1 MNINR
6 IVICIS
12 LSLVT
17 LLSSCI
23 DEIDHM
29 EQTKKVTSEY
39 IVFGGTTAN
48 DVVITRSGSNPTTK
62 LTEKVLKSDTQEIS
76 LPLLVKVQQ
85 GVDIQK
91 PATRAAITTTIEEIT
106 QLDAW
111 GTKNTYTDASK
122 TQVTNRELF
131 FSGSD
136 GKAET
141 GALFTK
147 EAGNGDLNDD
157 GVIDDIFYPDG
168 NGPYLWEKNA
178 SAVSDFNFVT
188 VSPAGSGFKAVINPI
203 NYAVTFDYEI
213 PTAAADQKDIL
224 VAVPDPVNVDYGA
237 PVPLDYKHVMAAVN
251 VKVGTKMPAGVIKS
265 IQFKGVY
272 DKASYYPA
280 TNEWTNRTVK
290 ENGGVFNV
298 TLPEGG
304 LVVGPDAVGNAITT
318 AETSFMMIPQQLFTG
333 AELVVEFHD
342 NLTQKEHVLRGSIQG
357 DIWAQNTTTNYLI
370 NIDDNYNISIVPLN
384 NLLDSHYIITK
395 VEVSSEYPYWVLTA
409 VADDEADV
417 TLQLESEVNPLVK
430 DGFWTDKV
438 AAKNGNSYYATE
450 ESARG
455 TNSVSGS
462 QVESQIVYVF
472 IPENISGK
480 TRNIT
485 LTLTGFGTDDT
496 ASQPKTITLEQSP
509 VMWLMDP
516 MATGNPDAYWGC
528 ELILEGGQVG
538 WGFCWDGLNATFILK
553 QGGASYDKEN
563 DQYGT
568 GQIPAGQYKQ
578 IMPAMELAG
587 IDVNKMTDKI
597 LDNKNK
603 EIPNPNYDPN
613 YYIQVASSGKHEY
626 FIRVDLSKI
635 SNIGVAEHD
644 DNGWQNTFD
653 VYHFEGISALKQLID
668 FCNSWG
674 DISNPDGRASLLQN
688 SLEYAVLYA
697 MKRNKFYYYEEAQG
711 VGGTM
716 IVPVIFDKDINWYLP
731 AKDQFPY
738 FMKENWGQAF
748 TFNDLFW
755 TSTAYLESSDT
766 YYAHS
771 YAYVNGIE
779 TISHRNDKYLTFAL
793 RRYTISDDIEIGGG
807 NSIIPGGG
815 NNGPEYDDDDNDDE
829 NTGGSIGGGVGGN

>member
-147 EAGNGDLNDD
+147 EAGNEDLNDD

-342 NLTQKEHVLRGSIQG
+342 NNTGKDLSLRASIQG
-357 DIWAQNTTTNYLI
+357 DVWEMNTTTNYII
-370 NIDDNYNISIVPLN
+370 NINENYNVSIVPLDKV
-384 NLLDSHYIITK
+384 LDSHYIITK
-395 VEVSSEYPYWVLTA
+395 VEVSSDLPKWQV
-409 VADDEADV
+409 VAIANDGADV
-417 TLQLESEVNPLVK
+417 TIQLEQDVHTLAK
-430 DGFWTDKV
+430 QGFWLDKR
-438 AAKNGNSYYATE
+438 ASKYTNGGYYVEQNAQYV
-450 ESARG
+450 RG
-455 TNSVSGS
+455 EKSCEGNTTVEG
-462 QVESQIVYVF
+462 QVIYVF
-472 IPENISGK
+472 IPENVTGK
-480 TRNIT
+480 TRTIT
-485 LTLTGFGTDDT
+485 LTMSGI
-496 ASQPKTITLEQSP
+496 ASDNSSYAIKTLELTQEP
-509 VMWLMDP
+509 VKWMRDP
-516 MATGNPDAYWGC
+516 NDPDSFWGC
-528 ELILEGGQVG
+528 ELLLEGGQVP
-538 WGFCWDGLNATFILK
+538 WGFAWDEYMEFDLDKGGTASDKGGNIPPGQRDAFI
-553 QGGASYDKEN
+553 Q
-563 DQYGT
+563 
-568 GQIPAGQYKQ
+568 
-578 IMPAMELAG
+578 AMNLIGVKA
-587 IDVNKMTDKI
+587 DS
-597 LDNKNK
+597 LLF
-603 EIPNPNYDPN
+603 DPN
-613 YYIQVASSGKHEY
+613 SYIRIHEAAKQNGNQNAQW
-626 FIRVDLSKI
+626 FICID
-635 SNIGVAEHD
+635 
-644 DNGWQNTFD
+644 
-653 VYHFEGISALKQLID
+653 LKQLGDVTIAPDVID
-668 FCNSWG
+668 GYQNTYDIYHWDGVSYLNSILYFLINWDG
-674 DISNPDGRASLLQN
+674 ICESNNKDVPITEESVGLFQN
-688 SLEYAVLYA
+688 TLDYAAMYA
-697 MKRNKFYYYEEAQG
+697 MKRNRFHLYEESIDGSIMQ
-711 VGGTM
+711 
-716 IVPVIFDKDINWYLP
+716 IPVIEEKDLNWYLP
-731 AKDQFPY
+731 AKDQFQY
-738 FMKENWGQAF
+738 LMNFDWGQSF
-748 TFNDLFW
+748 SFNDVFW
-755 TSTAYLESSDT
+755 TSTAYNKTTDLDPNT
-766 YYAHS
+766 AHA
-771 YAYVNGIE
+771 YAYLYGME
-779 TISHRNDKYLTFAL
+779 TIALREDSYLTFAL
-793 RRYTISDDIEIGGG
+793 RRYVESSDVEIGDDF
-807 NSIIPGGG
+807 IIDGGG

>member
-62 LTEKVLKSDTQEIS
+62 LTEKVLKSDTQGLS

-111 GTKNTYTDASK
+111 GTKNTYTDATK
-122 TQVTNRELF
+122 TQVTKRELF

-147 EAGNGDLNDD
+147 EAGSEDLNDD

-188 VSPAGSGFKAVINPI
+188 VSPAGSGFKAVINQM

-280 TNEWTNRTVK
+280 TNEWTNRSVK

-342 NLTQKEHVLRGSIQG
+342 NQTNKDVVLKTSIQG
-357 DIWAQNTTTNYLI
+357 DLWAQNTTTNYLI
-370 NIDDNYNISIVPLN
+370 NINANYNVSIVPLDKV
-384 NLLDSHYIITK
+384 LDSHYIITK
-395 VEVSSEYPYWVLTA
+395 VSISSDCPYWEL
-409 VADDEADV
+409 EAISSDAYV
-417 TLQLESEVNPLVK
+417 TVQLEEEVNPMAKL
-430 DGFWTDKV
+430 GFWTDKY
-438 AAKNGNSYYATE
+438 AKAEILYDKDGNPIDINYYVPSDAE
-450 ESARG
+450 YARG
-455 TNSVSGS
+455 ENKCSGS
-462 QVESQIVYVF
+462 YTTNQIVYVF

-480 TRNIT
+480 TREIT
-485 LTLTGFGTDDT
+485 LQLLGTDGT
-496 ASQPKTITLEQSP
+496 PEGTVIKPLILKQESVKWMQ
-509 VMWLMDP
+509 DP
-516 MATGNPDAYWGC
+516 DDATSYWGC
-528 ELILEGGQVG
+528 ELLLEGGLVP
-538 WGFCWDGLNATFILK
+538 WGFYWENVREEWRIEGRVDNQPPGWIDKINDAMAMAGL
-553 QGGASYDKEN
+553 
-563 DQYGT
+563 
-568 GQIPAGQYKQ
+568 
-578 IMPAMELAG
+578 
-587 IDVNKMTDKI
+587 DVNSLYDENSPIRIIERKGHKSKYLIYIDYGMLGRIDI
-597 LDNKNK
+597 ADDPFDG
-603 EIPNPNYDPN
+603 EINT
-613 YYIQVASSGKHEY
+613 K
-626 FIRVDLSKI
+626 DLY
-635 SNIGVAEHD
+635 G
-644 DNGWQNTFD
+644 
-653 VYHFEGISALKQLID
+653 FEGINVISSIKDFLLSASDVEHVPGTFTGEINTLD
-668 FCNSWG
+668 
-674 DISNPDGRASLLQN
+674 
-688 SLEYAVLYA
+688 YAAMYA
-697 MKRNKFYYYEEAQG
+697 MKRNRFNLYVADVDGDDMY
-711 VGGTM
+711 
-716 IVPVIFDKDINWYLP
+716 IPVIDVDKDLNWYLP
-731 AKDQFPY
+731 AKNQFPH
-738 FMKENWGQAF
+738 FVDLNWGQSF
-748 TFNDLFW
+748 SFNDLFW
-755 TSTAYLESSDT
+755 TSTASISEDDNSH
-766 YYAHS
+766 A
-771 YAYVNGIE
+771 YAYLNGIE
-779 TISHRNDKYLTFAL
+779 TLTKRNEQYLTFAL
-793 RRYTISDDIEIGGG
+793 RRYSNNTSVDIPVIGEV
-807 NSIIPGGG
+807 IKPGG

-829 NTGGSIGGGVGGN
+829 NTGGSIGGGVGRN